1 MKIYQVALKEIGKRK
16 MRTIY
21 TSFGI
26 AVAVSML
33 ISVMITASSG
43 QKEVFNVI
51 ARYGH
56 SLTIQPVDTKSAQSL
71 KNFGIGTGSY
81 IPETALPDILEV
93 YQKAIVSG
101 WEKMGAL
108 IFQEGTMGMGGA
120 AFPPP
125 TFAPRLY
132 EETTIKNKDVIV
144 GGVVL
149 EKELIARF
157 WWDIDEGKFMD
168 KDDEVII
175 GRLFAALTQTKVGEV
190 LDVGNTKMTVSG
202 ILRETDS
209 PDDYMVFTSL
219 KSCQMIFN
227 KQGKI
232 SMINVRAMCPKCPV
246 GEAAVEINKKVL
258 GVRATSQMEIAT
270 AQSQIFQKTTALIVS
285 FVVASLII
293 SCIGVFNI
301 IMGAIHGR
309 MREIGLLKALGA
321 SRNQLV
327 RFFMYEAILIG
338 ITGGVIGFAL
348 GGALSH
354 IVGPILFKDIV
365 IQVTPRYLVIA
376 VLLGTVASI
385 VASIYPALYA
395 SKIRVTDAFK
405 SL

>member
-1 MKIYQVALKEIGKRK
+1 
-16 MRTIY
+16 
-21 TSFGI
+21 
-26 AVAVSML
+26 ML

-56 SLTIQPVDTKSAQSL
+56 SLTITPVDNKSSQSL

-81 IPETALPDILEV
+81 IPESALPDILNI
-93 YQKAIVSG
+93 YQEAIVAG

-108 IFQEGTMGMGGA
+108 VFQEGTIGIAGSG
-120 AFPPP
+120 FPPP

-132 EETTIKNKDVIV
+132 EEAMIKGKDVIV

-149 EKELIARF
+149 EKELVARF
-157 WWDIDEGKFMD
+157 WWDISEGRFMEND
-168 KDDEVII
+168 SELVVGK
-175 GRLFAALTQTKVGEV
+175 LFATLTQTKPGDT

-202 ILRETDS
+202 VLRETDS

-219 KSCQMIFN
+219 KACQAIFN

-301 IMGAIHGR
+301 IMGSTHGR

-321 SRNQLV
+321 SKTQLV
-327 RFFMYEAILIG
+327 RFFLYEAIIIG

-348 GGALSH
+348 GSVLSH

-365 IQVTPRYLVIA
+365 IQVSPRFLVIA
-376 VLLGTVASI
+376 VLLGTVAS
-385 VASIYPALYA
+385 VLASIYPALYA
-395 SKIRVTDAFK
+395 SKIKVTEAFK

>member
-1 MKIYQVALKEIGKRK
+1 MRIYHVALKEIGKRK

-56 SLTIQPVDTKSAQSL
+56 SLTITPVDKSSSQSL
-71 KNFGIGTGSY
+71 KSFGIGTGSY
-81 IPETALPDILEV
+81 IPENALPEILNV
-93 YQKAIVSG
+93 YQDAIVAG

-108 IFQEGTMGMGGA
+108 IFQEGTIGIAGA

-132 EETTIKNKDVIV
+132 EETIIKGKDVIV
-144 GGVVL
+144 GGVNL

-157 WWDIDEGKFMD
+157 WWDIAEGRFMEND
-168 KDDEVII
+168 HEAVI
-175 GRLFAALTQTKVGEV
+175 GRLFASLTQTKAGDT
-190 LDVGNTKMTVSG
+190 LDVGNTRITVSG

-209 PDDYMVFTSL
+209 PDDYMVFLPLRT
-219 KSCQMIFN
+219 CQTLFS

-301 IMGAIHGR
+301 IMGSIHGR

-321 SRNQLV
+321 SKNQLI
-327 RFFMYEAILIG
+327 RFFLYEAIIIG
-338 ITGGVIGFAL
+338 ITGGVIGFVL
-348 GGALSH
+348 GSALSH

-365 IQVTPRYLVIA
+365 IQISPRFLVIA
-376 VLLGTVASI
+376 VLLGTTAS
-385 VASIYPALYA
+385 VLASIYPALYA
-395 SKIRVTDAFK
+395 SKIRVTEAFK

>member
-1 MKIYQVALKEIGKRK
+1 MRIYQVALKEISKRK

-56 SLTIQPVDTKSAQSL
+56 SLTIIPVDNKSSQSL
-71 KNFGIGTGSY
+71 KNFGIGTGTY
-81 IPETALPDILEV
+81 IPESALPDILNV
-93 YQKAIVSG
+93 YQEAIVAG
-101 WEKMGAL
+101 WEKLGAL
-108 IFQEGTMGMGGA
+108 IFQEGTIGGSA

-132 EETTIKNKDVIV
+132 EETIIKGKDVIV
-144 GGVVL
+144 GGVNL

-157 WWDIDEGKFMD
+157 WWDIAEGRFMEHD
-168 KDDEVII
+168 NEVIV
-175 GRLFAALTQTKVGEV
+175 GKLFSTHTETKVGDT
-190 LDVGNTKMTVSG
+190 LDVGNAKMLVTG
-202 ILRETDS
+202 ILKETDS

-219 KSCQMIFN
+219 KTCQTIFN

-246 GEAAVEINKKVL
+246 GEAAVEINKKIL

-301 IMGAIHGR
+301 IMGSIHGR

-321 SRNQLV
+321 SKTQLV
-327 RFFMYEAILIG
+327 RFFLYEAIIIG
-338 ITGGVIGFAL
+338 ITGGVIGFVL
-348 GGALSH
+348 GSALSH

-365 IQVTPRYLVIA
+365 IQVSPRFLIIA
-376 VLLGTVASI
+376 VLLGTVAS
-385 VASIYPALYA
+385 VLASIYPALYA
-395 SKIRVTDAFK
+395 SKIKVTEAFK

>member
-1 MKIYQVALKEIGKRK
+1 MRIYQVALKEIRKRK
-16 MRTIY
+16 IRTLY

-56 SLTIQPVDTKSAQSL
+56 SLTIVPVDTSSQQSL
-71 KNFGIGTGSY
+71 KTFGIGTGSY
-81 IPETALPDILEV
+81 IPEKDLPDIEKV
-93 YQKAIVSG
+93 YQDAIIAG

-108 IFQEGTMGMGGA
+108 IFQEGTIGGG

-132 EETTIKNKDVIV
+132 EETTVKGKEVIA
-144 GGVVL
+144 GGVNL
-149 EKELIARF
+149 TKELVARF
-157 WWDIDEGKFMD
+157 WWDIAEGRFMEHEDEA
-168 KDDEVII
+168 VI
-175 GRLFAALTQTKVGEV
+175 GRLFATVTGTKTGDM
-190 LDVGNTKMTVSG
+190 LDIGKSRFRVVG
-202 ILRETDS
+202 ILNETDS
-209 PDDYMVFTSL
+209 PDDYMVFTTL
-219 KSCQMIFN
+219 KACQTTFG
-227 KQGKI
+227 KQGKV

-246 GEAAVEINKKVL
+246 GEAAVEINKKIL

-301 IMGAIHGR
+301 IMGSIHSR

-321 SRNQLV
+321 SKGQLV
-327 RFFMYEAILIG
+327 RFFLYEAILIG
-338 ITGGVIGFAL
+338 ITGGIIGFVL
-348 GGALSH
+348 GSALSH
-354 IVGPILFKDIV
+354 VVGPILFKDIV
-365 IQVTPRYLVIA
+365 IQISPRFLAIA
-376 VLLGTVASI
+376 VLLGTVATI
-385 VASIYPALYA
+385 LASIYPALYA
-395 SKIRVTDAFK
+395 SKIRVTEAFK

>member
-1 MKIYQVALKEIGKRK
+1 MRIYQVALKEISKRK

-56 SLTIQPVDTKSAQSL
+56 SLTITPVDNKSSQSL

-81 IPETALPDILEV
+81 IPESALPDILNV
-93 YQKAIVSG
+93 YQEAIVAG
-101 WEKMGAL
+101 WEKLGAL
-108 IFQEGTMGMGGA
+108 IFQEGTIGVSG

-132 EETTIKNKDVIV
+132 EETTVKGKDVIV
-144 GGVVL
+144 GGVNL

-157 WWDIDEGKFMD
+157 WWDIAEGRFMEHD
-168 KDDEVII
+168 NEVIV
-175 GRLFAALTQTKVGEV
+175 GKLFSAHTETKVGDT
-190 LDVGNTKMTVSG
+190 LDVGNAKMLVTG
-202 ILRETDS
+202 ILKETDS

-219 KSCQMIFN
+219 KSCQTIFN

-246 GEAAVEINKKVL
+246 GEAAVEINKKIL

-301 IMGAIHGR
+301 IMGSIHGR

-321 SRNQLV
+321 SKTQLV
-327 RFFMYEAILIG
+327 RFFLYEAIIIG
-338 ITGGVIGFAL
+338 ITGGVIGFVL
-348 GGALSH
+348 GSALSH

-365 IQVTPRYLVIA
+365 IQVSPRFLIIA
-376 VLLGTVASI
+376 VLLGTVAS
-385 VASIYPALYA
+385 VLASIYPALYA
-395 SKIRVTDAFK
+395 SKIKVTEAFK

>member
-1 MKIYQVALKEIGKRK
+1 MKIYQVALKEIRKRK
-16 MRTIY
+16 IRTIY

-56 SLTIQPVDTKSAQSL
+56 SLTIVPVDSKASQSL
-71 KNFGIGTGSY
+71 KTFGIGTGSY
-81 IPETALPDILEV
+81 IPEHALPDIEKV
-93 YQKAIVSG
+93 YQEAIVAG

-108 IFQEGTMGMGGA
+108 IIQEGTFMGRGS
-120 AFPPP
+120 FPPP

-132 EETTIKNKDVIV
+132 EETTIKGKDVIV
-144 GGVVL
+144 GGVNL

-157 WWDIDEGKFMD
+157 WWDISDGRFMEH
-168 KDDEVII
+168 DDEAVI
-175 GRLFAALTQTKVGEV
+175 GRLFATVTETKIGDT
-190 LDVGNTKMTVSG
+190 LDVGSGKFRVAG
-202 ILRETDS
+202 ILKETDS
-209 PDDYMVFTSL
+209 PDDYMVFTTL
-219 KSCQMIFN
+219 KACQATFG
-227 KQGKI
+227 KQGKV

-246 GEAAVEINKKVL
+246 GEAAVEINKKIL

-285 FVVASLII
+285 FVTASLII

-301 IMGAIHGR
+301 IMGSIHGR

-321 SRNQLV
+321 SKGQLI
-327 RFFMYEAILIG
+327 RFFLYEAVLIG
-338 ITGGVIGFAL
+338 ITGGIIGFIL
-348 GGALSH
+348 GSALSH
-354 IVGPILFKDIV
+354 VVGPILFKDIV
-365 IQVTPRYLVIA
+365 IQVSPRFLVIA
-376 VLLGTVASI
+376 VLLGTVATI
-385 VASIYPALYA
+385 LASIYPALYA
-395 SKIRVTDAFK
+395 SRIRVTEAFK

>member
-1 MKIYQVALKEIGKRK
+1 MRIYQVALKEISKRK

-33 ISVMITASSG
+33 ISVMITAASG

-56 SLTIQPVDTKSAQSL
+56 SLTITPVDDKSSQSL

-81 IPETALPDILEV
+81 IPENALPDILNV
-93 YQKAIVSG
+93 YQEAIVAG
-101 WEKMGAL
+101 WEKLGAL
-108 IFQEGTMGMGGA
+108 IFQEGTIGGSG

-132 EETTIKNKDVIV
+132 EETTIKGKDVIV
-144 GGVVL
+144 GGVNL

-157 WWDIDEGKFMD
+157 WWDVAEGRFMEHD
-168 KDDEVII
+168 NEVIV
-175 GRLFAALTQTKVGEV
+175 GKLFSTHTDTKVGDT
-190 LDVGNTKMTVSG
+190 LAVGNAKMLVTG
-202 ILRETDS
+202 ILKETDS

-219 KSCQMIFN
+219 KTCQTIFN

-246 GEAAVEINKKVL
+246 GEAAVEINKKIL

-301 IMGAIHGR
+301 IMGSIHGR

-321 SRNQLV
+321 SRTQLV
-327 RFFMYEAILIG
+327 RFFLYEAIIIG
-338 ITGGVIGFAL
+338 ITGGVIGFVL
-348 GGALSH
+348 GSALSH

-365 IQVTPRYLVIA
+365 IQVSPRFLIIA
-376 VLLGTVASI
+376 VLLGTVAS
-385 VASIYPALYA
+385 VLASIYPALYA
-395 SKIRVTDAFK
+395 SKIKVTEAFK

>member
-56 SLTIQPVDTKSAQSL
+56 SLTIQPVDTKSGQSL

-81 IPETALPDILEV
+81 IPETALPAILEV
-93 YQKAIVSG
+93 YQTAIVAG

-108 IFQEGTMGMGGA
+108 IFQEGTIGGA

-132 EETTIKNKDVIV
+132 EETTIKGKDVIV

-157 WWDIDEGKFMD
+157 WWDIAEGKFME

-175 GRLFAALTQTKVGEV
+175 GRLFATMTQTKVGDL
-190 LDVGNTKMTVSG
+190 LDVGSTKMTVTG

-219 KSCQMIFN
+219 KTCQTLFN

-321 SRNQLV
+321 SKNQLV

-338 ITGGVIGFAL
+338 ITGGIIGFAL
-348 GGALSH
+348 GSALSH

-365 IQVTPRYLVIA
+365 IQVTPRFLVIA
-376 VLLGTVASI
+376 VLLGTLASI

-395 SKIRVTDAFK
+395 SKIRITEAFK

>member
-1 MKIYQVALKEIGKRK
+1 MRIYEVALKEISKRK

-56 SLTIQPVDTKSAQSL
+56 SLTITPVDNKSSQSL
-71 KNFGIGTGSY
+71 KNFGIGTGTY
-81 IPETALPDILEV
+81 IPESALPDILNV
-93 YQKAIVSG
+93 YQEAIVAG
-101 WEKMGAL
+101 WEKLGAL
-108 IFQEGTMGMGGA
+108 IFQEGTIGGSV

-132 EETTIKNKDVIV
+132 EETIIKGKDVIV
-144 GGVVL
+144 GGVNL

-157 WWDIDEGKFMD
+157 WWDISEGRFMEHD
-168 KDDEVII
+168 NEVIV
-175 GRLFAALTQTKVGEV
+175 GKLFSTHTETKVGDT
-190 LDVGNTKMTVSG
+190 LDVGNAKMLVTG
-202 ILRETDS
+202 ILKETDS

-219 KSCQMIFN
+219 KTCQTIFN

-246 GEAAVEINKKVL
+246 GEAAVEINKKIL

-301 IMGAIHGR
+301 IMGSIHGR

-321 SRNQLV
+321 SKTQLV
-327 RFFMYEAILIG
+327 RFFLYEAIIIG
-338 ITGGVIGFAL
+338 ITGGVIGFVL
-348 GGALSH
+348 GSALSH

-365 IQVTPRYLVIA
+365 IQVSPRFLIIA
-376 VLLGTVASI
+376 VLLGTVAS
-385 VASIYPALYA
+385 VLASIYPALYA
-395 SKIRVTDAFK
+395 SKIKVTEAFK

>member
-1 MKIYQVALKEIGKRK
+1 LRIYQVALKEISKRK

-56 SLTIQPVDTKSAQSL
+56 SLTIIPVDNKSSQSL
-71 KNFGIGTGSY
+71 KNFGIGTGTY
-81 IPETALPDILEV
+81 IPESALPDILNV
-93 YQKAIVSG
+93 YQEAIVAG
-101 WEKMGAL
+101 WEKLGAL
-108 IFQEGTMGMGGA
+108 IFQEGTIGGSA

-132 EETTIKNKDVIV
+132 EETIIKGKDVIV
-144 GGVVL
+144 GGVNL

-157 WWDIDEGKFMD
+157 WWDIAEGRFMEHD
-168 KDDEVII
+168 NEVIV
-175 GRLFAALTQTKVGEV
+175 GKLFSTHTETKVGDT
-190 LDVGNTKMTVSG
+190 LDVGNAKMLVTG
-202 ILRETDS
+202 ILKETDS

-219 KSCQMIFN
+219 KTCQTIFN

-246 GEAAVEINKKVL
+246 GEAAVEINKKIL

-301 IMGAIHGR
+301 IMGSIHGR

-321 SRNQLV
+321 SKTQLV
-327 RFFMYEAILIG
+327 RFFLYEAIIIG
-338 ITGGVIGFAL
+338 ITGGVIGFVL
-348 GGALSH
+348 GSALSH

-365 IQVTPRYLVIA
+365 IQVSPRFLIIA
-376 VLLGTVASI
+376 VLLGTVAS
-385 VASIYPALYA
+385 VLASIYPALYA
-395 SKIRVTDAFK
+395 SKIKVTEAFK

>member
-1 MKIYQVALKEIGKRK
+1 MRIYQVALKEIRKRK
-16 MRTIY
+16 IRTLY

-56 SLTIQPVDTKSAQSL
+56 SLTIVPVDTNSQQSL
-71 KNFGIGTGSY
+71 KTFGIGTGSY
-81 IPETALPDILEV
+81 IPEKALPDIEKV
-93 YQKAIVSG
+93 YQDAIIAG

-108 IFQEGTMGMGGA
+108 IFQEGTIGGG

-132 EETTIKNKDVIV
+132 EETTVKGKEVIV
-144 GGVVL
+144 GGVTL

-157 WWDIDEGKFMD
+157 WWDIAEGRFMER
-168 KDDEVII
+168 DDEAVI
-175 GRLFAALTQTKVGEV
+175 GRLFATVTGTTMGEI
-190 LDVGNTKMTVSG
+190 LDIGKSRFRVVG
-202 ILRETDS
+202 ILKETDS
-209 PDDYMVFTSL
+209 PDDYMVFTTL
-219 KSCQMIFN
+219 TACQATFG
-227 KQGKI
+227 KQGKV

-246 GEAAVEINKKVL
+246 GEAAVEINKKIL

-301 IMGAIHGR
+301 IMGSIHSR

-321 SRNQLV
+321 SKGQLI
-327 RFFMYEAILIG
+327 RFFLYEAVLIG
-338 ITGGVIGFAL
+338 ITGGIIGFVL
-348 GGALSH
+348 GSALSH
-354 IVGPILFKDIV
+354 VVGPILFKDIV
-365 IQVTPRYLVIA
+365 IQISPRFLVIA
-376 VLLGTVASI
+376 VLLGTMATI
-385 VASIYPALYA
+385 LASIYPAIYA
-395 SKIRVTDAFK
+395 SKIRVTEAFK

>member
-1 MKIYQVALKEIGKRK
+1 MRIYQVALKEISKRK

-56 SLTIQPVDTKSAQSL
+56 SLTITPVDNKSSQSL

-81 IPETALPDILEV
+81 IPESALPDILNV
-93 YQKAIVSG
+93 YQEAIVAG
-101 WEKMGAL
+101 WEKLGAL
-108 IFQEGTMGMGGA
+108 IFQEGTIGGSG

-132 EETTIKNKDVIV
+132 EETTVKGKDVIV
-144 GGVVL
+144 GGVNL

-157 WWDIDEGKFMD
+157 WWDIAEGRFMEHD
-168 KDDEVII
+168 NEVIV
-175 GRLFAALTQTKVGEV
+175 GKLFSTHTETKVGDT
-190 LDVGNTKMTVSG
+190 LDVGNAKMLVTG
-202 ILRETDS
+202 ILKETDS

-219 KSCQMIFN
+219 KSCQTIFN

-246 GEAAVEINKKVL
+246 GEAAVEINKKIL

-301 IMGAIHGR
+301 IMGSIHGR

-321 SRNQLV
+321 SKTQLV
-327 RFFMYEAILIG
+327 RFFLYEAIIIG
-338 ITGGVIGFAL
+338 ITGGVIGFVL
-348 GGALSH
+348 GSALSH

-365 IQVTPRYLVIA
+365 IQVSPRFLIIA
-376 VLLGTVASI
+376 VLLGTVAS
-385 VASIYPALYA
+385 VLASIYPALYA
-395 SKIRVTDAFK
+395 SKIKVTEAFK

>member
-1 MKIYQVALKEIGKRK
+1 VKIYQLALKEIGKRK
-16 MRTIY
+16 MRTLY

-56 SLTIQPVDTKSAQSL
+56 SLTITPVDKSSSQSL

-81 IPETALPDILEV
+81 IPESAMPDILNV
-93 YQKAIVSG
+93 YQDAIVAG

-108 IFQEGTMGMGGA
+108 IFQDGTVGIAGA

-132 EETTIKNKDVIV
+132 EETTVKGKDVIV

-149 EKELIARF
+149 DKELIARF
-157 WWDIDEGKFMD
+157 WWDIDDGRFMENDSEAIVGK
-168 KDDEVII
+168 
-175 GRLFAALTQTKVGEV
+175 LFAVHTQTKPGDT
-190 LDVGNTKMTVSG
+190 LDLGNAKVTVTG

-219 KSCQMIFN
+219 KAAQNIFN

-246 GEAAVEINKKVL
+246 GEAAVEINKKIL

-301 IMGAIHGR
+301 IMGSIHGR

-321 SRNQLV
+321 SKNQLV
-327 RFFMYEAILIG
+327 RFFLYEAVLIG
-338 ITGGVIGFAL
+338 VTGGIIGFLL
-348 GGALSH
+348 GSALSH

-365 IQVTPRYLVIA
+365 IQISPRFLVIA
-376 VLLGTVASI
+376 MLLGTVASI

-395 SKIRVTDAFK
+395 SRIRVTEAFK

>member
-16 MRTIY
+16 VRTIY

-56 SLTIQPVDTKSAQSL
+56 SLTITPVDNKSAQSL
-71 KNFGIGTGSY
+71 KNFGIGTGTY
-81 IPETALPDILEV
+81 IPESAMPDILNV
-93 YQKAIVSG
+93 YQEAIVSG

-108 IFQEGTMGMGGA
+108 VFQDGTPGLGA

-132 EETTIKNKDVIV
+132 EETTVKGKDVIV

-149 EKELIARF
+149 DKELVARF
-157 WWDIDEGKFMD
+157 WWDISEGRFMEND
-168 KDDEVII
+168 NEAVV
-175 GRLFAALTQTKVGEV
+175 GRLFATHTQTKPGDTIE
-190 LDVGNTKMTVSG
+190 LGNAKMLVSG

-219 KSCQMIFN
+219 KACQTIFN

-246 GEAAVEINKKVL
+246 GEAAVEINKKIL

-301 IMGAIHGR
+301 IMGSIHGR

-321 SRNQLV
+321 SKSQLV
-327 RFFMYEAILIG
+327 RFFLYEAVLIG

-348 GGALSH
+348 GSALSH

-365 IQVTPRYLVIA
+365 IQISPRFLVIA
-376 VLLGTVASI
+376 VLLGMMAS
-385 VASIYPALYA
+385 VLASIYPALYA
-395 SKIRVTDAFK
+395 SKIRVTEAFK

>member
-1 MKIYQVALKEIGKRK
+1 VKIYQVALKEIGKRK
-16 MRTIY
+16 MRTLY

-56 SLTIQPVDTKSAQSL
+56 SLTITPVDKSSSQSL

-81 IPETALPDILEV
+81 IPESALPEILNV
-93 YQKAIVSG
+93 YQDAIVAG
-101 WEKMGAL
+101 WEKMGGL
-108 IFQEGTMGMGGA
+108 IFQDGTVGIGGV

-132 EETTIKNKDVIV
+132 EEATVKGKDVII

-149 EKELIARF
+149 DKELIARF
-157 WWDIDEGKFMD
+157 WWDIDTGRFMEND
-168 KDDEVII
+168 NEVII
-175 GRLFAALTQTKVGEV
+175 GKLFAAMTQTKPGDT
-190 LDVGNTKMTVSG
+190 LDIGSAKMTVTG
-202 ILRETDS
+202 VLRETDS

-219 KSCQMIFN
+219 KACQTIFN

-321 SRNQLV
+321 SKNQLV
-327 RFFMYEAILIG
+327 RFFLYEAVLIG
-338 ITGGVIGFAL
+338 VTGGIIGFVL
-348 GGALSH
+348 GSALSH

-365 IQVTPRYLVIA
+365 IQISPRFLVIA
-376 VLLGTVASI
+376 VLLGTMASI

-395 SKIRVTDAFK
+395 SKIRVTEAFK

>member
-1 MKIYQVALKEIGKRK
+1 MRIYQVALKEIRKRK
-16 MRTIY
+16 IRTLY

-56 SLTIQPVDTKSAQSL
+56 SLTIVPVDTSSQQSL
-71 KNFGIGTGSY
+71 KTFGIGTGSY
-81 IPETALPDILEV
+81 IPEKALPDIEKV
-93 YQKAIVSG
+93 YQDAIIAG

-108 IFQEGTMGMGGA
+108 IFQEGTIGGG

-132 EETTIKNKDVIV
+132 EETTVKGKEVIA
-144 GGVVL
+144 GGVNL
-149 EKELIARF
+149 TKELVARF
-157 WWDIDEGKFMD
+157 WWDIAEGRFMEHEDEA
-168 KDDEVII
+168 VI
-175 GRLFAALTQTKVGEV
+175 GRLFATVTGTKTGDM
-190 LDVGNTKMTVSG
+190 LDIGKSRFRVVG
-202 ILRETDS
+202 ILNETDS
-209 PDDYMVFTSL
+209 PDDYMVFTTL
-219 KSCQMIFN
+219 KACQTTFG
-227 KQGKI
+227 KQGKV

-246 GEAAVEINKKVL
+246 GEAAVEINKKIL

-301 IMGAIHGR
+301 IMGSIHSR

-321 SRNQLV
+321 SKGQLV
-327 RFFMYEAILIG
+327 RFFLYEAILIG
-338 ITGGVIGFAL
+338 ITGGIIGFVL
-348 GGALSH
+348 GSALSH
-354 IVGPILFKDIV
+354 VVGPILFKDIV
-365 IQVTPRYLVIA
+365 IQISPRFLAIA
-376 VLLGTVASI
+376 VLLGTVATI
-385 VASIYPALYA
+385 LASIYPALYA
-395 SKIRVTDAFK
+395 SKIRVTEAFK

>member
-1 MKIYQVALKEIGKRK
+1 
-16 MRTIY
+16 
-21 TSFGI
+21 
-26 AVAVSML
+26 
-33 ISVMITASSG
+33 
-43 QKEVFNVI
+43 
-51 ARYGH
+51 
-56 SLTIQPVDTKSAQSL
+56 
-71 KNFGIGTGSY
+71 
-81 IPETALPDILEV
+81 
-93 YQKAIVSG
+93 
-101 WEKMGAL
+101 
-108 IFQEGTMGMGGA
+108 
-120 AFPPP
+120 
-125 TFAPRLY
+125 
-132 EETTIKNKDVIV
+132 
-144 GGVVL
+144 
-149 EKELIARF
+149 
-157 WWDIDEGKFMD
+157 
-168 KDDEVII
+168 
-175 GRLFAALTQTKVGEV
+175 
-190 LDVGNTKMTVSG
+190 
-202 ILRETDS
+202 
-209 PDDYMVFTSL
+209 
-219 KSCQMIFN
+219 MIFN

-301 IMGAIHGR
+301 IMGAINGR

-338 ITGGVIGFAL
+338 ITGGIIGFAL

-365 IQVTPRYLVIA
+365 IQVTLRYLVIA